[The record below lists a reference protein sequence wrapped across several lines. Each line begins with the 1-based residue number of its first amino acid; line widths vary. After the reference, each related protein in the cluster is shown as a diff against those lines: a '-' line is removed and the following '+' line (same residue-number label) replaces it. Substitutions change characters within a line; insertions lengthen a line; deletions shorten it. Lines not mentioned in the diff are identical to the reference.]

1 MQSSKGFT
9 LIELI
14 VVIVILG
21 ILAAV
26 ALPRFMNATEDA
38 HRAAVEGTAGALAS
52 AVTLVRSQ
60 YELNRNG
67 GASGNG
73 CTGSTPPTCQ
83 INVGGF
89 GNGNVDVNANGWPI
103 GINRAGTPAATAAM
117 SAATCNQ
124 VFTNVLQGSA
134 PTVGTGGSVDY
145 VTTGSGTVCRFTYQ
159 LDNGDDF
166 IEYNANTGEVTN
178 TFNN

>member
-1 MQSSKGFT
+1 MKSSKGFT
-9 LIELI
+9 LIELV

-26 ALPRFMNATEDA
+26 ALPRFMNATKDA
-38 HRAAVEGTAGALAS
+38 HEAAVRGTSGALAS
-52 AVTLVRSQ
+52 AVLLARSQ

-67 GASGNG
+67 GTQG
-73 CTGSTPPTCQ
+73 CTGGNCQ
-83 INVGGF
+83 IDVQGF
-89 GNGNVDVNANGWPI
+89 GNNTVDVNANGWPI

-134 PTVGTGGSVDY
+134 PTVGTTAGTVDY
-145 VTTGSGTVCRFTYQ
+145 VTTAAGTICTFTYQ
-159 LDNGDDF
+159 ADGADDT
-166 IEYNANTGEVTN
+166 ITYNANTGEVAN
-178 TFNN
+178 TFN